1 MTAAYFL
8 TPLAEGDLDD
18 TWDYIADRF
27 GFDVADGVLDSL
39 HRAFQ
44 LLAENPEIGHA
55 RGHRSPALFVLACR
69 AFTHRLSARRAAGA
83 NRSRGARRTR
93 LAGTT
98 AGGVSRGGLYFDRSS
113 KLGLT
118 PHCPPGGAQRFRGA

>member
-1 MTAAYFL
+1 MTAGYSL

-18 TWDYIADRF
+18 TWDYVADRF

-55 RGHRSPALFVLACR
+55 REDIAPLPYSVWPVGPSLIAYRPDVQPVQIVR
-69 AFTHRLSARRAAGA
+69 VV
-83 NRSRGARRTR
+83 RGARDWQ
-93 LAGTT
+93 
-98 AGGVSRGGLYFDRSS
+98 GL
-113 KLGLT
+113 LLEE
-118 PHCPPGGAQRFRGA
+118 

>member
-1 MTAAYFL
+1 MTAGYSL

-18 TWDYIADRF
+18 TWDYVADRF

-55 RGHRSPALFVLACR
+55 REDIAPLPYSFWPVGPSLIAYRPDVQPVQIVR
-69 AFTHRLSARRAAGA
+69 VV
-83 NRSRGARRTR
+83 RGARDWQ
-93 LAGTT
+93 
-98 AGGVSRGGLYFDRSS
+98 GL
-113 KLGLT
+113 L
-118 PHCPPGGAQRFRGA
+118 PEE